1 MLRFGTVMMSAL
13 SADQS
18 GKEAAAQLRSSQR
31 SIAEDRLLPTPS
43 AHHSLTLQLGKDSHL
58 FILQINL
65 ERKLLRNSG
74 PAKGLVQQGV
84 VAVAMAP
91 SGDIIAGGG
100 DGSVLVLKHDQEGQ
114 DARFL
119 NKLPTLASIKLGS
132 HISTLRED
140 PARSN
145 ARSVSLVCGTRQ
157 CDTYRVTYEL
167 QVHNLQFQ
175 CLGIL
180 MLCSGLWRAGCT
192 HKLP

>member
-1 MLRFGTVMMSAL
+1 MAV
-13 SADQS
+13 
-18 GKEAAAQLRSSQR
+18 
-31 SIAEDRLLPTPS
+31 
-43 AHHSLTLQLGKDSHL
+43 
-58 FILQINL
+58 QINL

-140 PARSN
+140 SARST

-167 QVHNLQFQ
+167 QVQQ
-175 CLGIL
+175 SVIL
-180 MLCSGLWRAGCT
+180 SMASVHSCKVAL
-192 HKLP
+192 

>member
-1 MLRFGTVMMSAL
+1 ML
-13 SADQS
+13 
-18 GKEAAAQLRSSQR
+18 
-31 SIAEDRLLPTPS
+31 
-43 AHHSLTLQLGKDSHL
+43 
-58 FILQINL
+58 LQINL

-100 DGSVLVLKHDQEGQ
+100 DGSVIVLKHDQEGQ

-145 ARSVSLVCGTRQ
+145 GRSVSLVCGTRQ

-167 QVHNLQFQ
+167 QVQQQHV
-175 CLGIL
+175 
-180 MLCSGLWRAGCT
+180 
-192 HKLP
+192 HVLPLPHGFKQIFANQLSVRLREMVECDDR